1 MQYTYSSSN
10 GLTFSLVA
18 LLVGGCSLG
27 SVAVSGGFRDGEE
40 EGGESQ
46 SSGEEKG
53 GGDTSSGDTSSGD
66 TSSGDT
72 SSGAD
77 TTDETAS
84 SSGGALP
91 EDEPPVD
98 PGGPLH
104 AAFLGCAFN
113 GIWTEQNPS
122 DGGNGRGFEIS
133 DVAFQDDTR
142 LEFVADSLN
151 FWVLGMVGDSS
162 VQLELLEIDAV
173 TGEFVIAAQVVSEV
187 QLLTLPTIR
196 IDPADP
202 FLLYD
207 AVPQDPAAAG
217 MATMK
222 YLEDNT
228 EASYEQ
234 RWGLT
239 VSLNAST
246 NPACEAYLEEI
257 YGPF

>member
-1 MQYTYSSSN
+1 MYLTMMRIAWMIAISS
-10 GLTFSLVA
+10 
-18 LLVGGCSLG
+18 
-27 SVAVSGGFRDGEE
+27 D
-40 EGGESQ
+40 
-46 SSGEEKG
+46 
-53 GGDTSSGDTSSGD
+53 
-66 TSSGDT
+66 
-72 SSGAD
+72 
-77 TTDETAS
+77 
-84 SSGGALP
+84 
-91 EDEPPVD
+91 
-98 PGGPLH
+98 
-104 AAFLGCAFN
+104 AAA
-113 GIWTEQNPS
+113 IVPRWKRVVRQH
-122 DGGNGRGFEIS
+122 
-133 DVAFQDDTR
+133 
-142 LEFVADSLN
+142 
-151 FWVLGMVGDSS
+151 
-162 VQLELLEIDAV
+162 DAV

-246 NPACEAYLEEI
+246 NPACEPYLEEI